1 MGVLLGGVPN
11 PEHEPPAVIRSGDAL
26 LVKDAAGNWRPAT
39 AASGVEGVWKD
50 GRKVHDFPVV
60 YVLLAAIEESVPW
73 PAEFVVLAS
82 EVSDV
87 P

>member
-1 MGVLLGGVPN
+1 MNSPN
-11 PEHEPPAVIRSGDAL
+11 PTPPAAVIHSGDAL
-26 LVKDAAGNWRPAT
+26 LVKDAADNWLPAT
-39 AASGVEGVWKD
+39 PASGVEGVWKD

-60 YVLLAAIEESVPW
+60 YVLLAAVERPVPW

-82 EVSDV
+82 EVPDV